1 MSADLAGEASPGLA
15 PSACRQYGPIFD
27 DAVNARSLAALE
39 CACHDFAQRYG
50 ISSFT
55 LTLAR
60 PRGGTASR
68 IHRAHWE
75 LDSIHS
81 GPGGWIAALSD
92 SMASCPVLQTF
103 LDGRVEPLRW
113 GRESFVLAGASSRW
127 RAYEQA
133 GLTHGLAFVSPLGDK
148 GLVILD
154 LGLSE
159 LRPSADLS
167 QVLMWGQLFT
177 TLASEAAHR
186 LLSKRAA
193 PGADRDRA
201 PALSQREMLTLQY
214 AANGLSLTEIAK
226 EQFVS
231 RSVVERALVAARDKL
246 GCATTVAAACRAVSL
261 GVIDAP

>member
-1 MSADLAGEASPGLA
+1 MSTDLAGEAAAGLA
-15 PSACRQYGPIFD
+15 PSVCQQYGPIFD

-39 CACHDFAQRYG
+39 SACHDFAQRYG
-50 ISSFT
+50 ISSFI

-81 GPGGWIAALSD
+81 GPAGWSAALSD

-113 GRESFVLAGASSRW
+113 GHELFVLAGTPSRW

-133 GLTHGLAFVSPLGDK
+133 GLTRGLAFVSPLGDR
-148 GLVILD
+148 GLVVLD
-154 LGLSE
+154 LGLSAHQ
-159 LRPSADLS
+159 PSVDLS

-177 TLASEAAHR
+177 TLASEATHR

-193 PGADRDRA
+193 PGADRDAA

>member
-1 MSADLAGEASPGLA
+1 MNRDLVGDAAASLA
-15 PSACRQYGPIFD
+15 PSVCQQYGPIFD

-39 CACHDFAQRYG
+39 AACHEFAKRYD
-50 ISSFT
+50 ISSYV

-75 LDSIHS
+75 LDSLHS
-81 GPGGWIAALSD
+81 GPAGWSAALSD
-92 SMASCPVLQTF
+92 SMAACPVLQTF
-103 LDGRVEPLRW
+103 LDGRIEPLRW
-113 GRESFVLAGASSRW
+113 SRETFELAGAQTRW
-127 RAYEQA
+127 RAYERV
-133 GLTHGLAFVSPLGDK
+133 GLTGGLAFVSPWGDK

-154 LGLSE
+154 LGLSAH
-159 LRPSADLS
+159 RVGTDLS
-167 QVLMWGQLFT
+167 LILMWGQLFT
-177 TLASEAAHR
+177 TLASQSAHR
-186 LLSKRAA
+186 LLSRRAVL
-193 PGADRDRA
+193 GAEQDGL
-201 PALSQREMLTLQY
+201 PALSQREVLTLQY